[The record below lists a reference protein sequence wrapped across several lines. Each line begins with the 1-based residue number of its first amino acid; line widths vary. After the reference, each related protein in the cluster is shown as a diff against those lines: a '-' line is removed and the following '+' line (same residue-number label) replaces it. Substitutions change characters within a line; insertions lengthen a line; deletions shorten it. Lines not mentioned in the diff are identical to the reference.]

1 LPISLDC
8 PFLIVPSVFS
18 NMYLSCV
25 LCGQRCQ
32 YSWIVH
38 SWLSHQFSLTFICP
52 VYCVANVVNIS
63 GLSILIALLISL
75 TFPLGH
81 ALIFPTDWKN
91 SCYIEI
97 SISIDSPR
105 STLSGLPY
113 FSTRESKICK
123 FNYR

>member
-1 LPISLDC
+1 L
-8 PFLIVPSVFS
+8 SVFALCFV
-18 NMYLSCV
+18 LSV
-25 LCGQRCQ
+25 FALCLFP
-32 YSWIVH
+32 STAFV
-38 SWLSHQFSLTFICP
+38 
-52 VYCVANVVNIS
+52 S

-91 SCYIEI
+91 SCYIDI

-105 STLSGLPY
+105 SALSGLPY
-113 FSTRESKICK
+113 FSTRESKIWK